1 MQVPDTI
8 HYGIYFAFLLEGGGG
23 KEKVSSALQ
32 ENETKLGYAR
42 ANETI
47 NLGRTAR
54 PSSASEDPAIL
65 WLRYIRIFDGNLT
78 EFRKKVRRNFTKMVH
93 PPKEGRRLVNR

>member
-32 ENETKLGYAR
+32 ENETKLGYGR

-65 WLRYIRIFDGNLT
+65 WLRYIRIFDSSMET
-78 EFRKKVRRNFTKMVH
+78 
-93 PPKEGRRLVNR
+93 

>member
-65 WLRYIRIFDGNLT
+65 WLRYIRIFDSSMET
-78 EFRKKVRRNFTKMVH
+78 
-93 PPKEGRRLVNR
+93 